1 MKRLLILTVLAV
13 SSRRFPST
21 PFFPSLP
28 GEFQSSHEF
37 LEAFWGAFVRTPGSN
52 LLEID
57 IASKRNLDGGFEILS
72 VFPMQKCRESVP
84 TGIRWRKEKDFV
96 SFDFQLNG
104 TNFIVPPD
112 GEWAGRKL
120 YVQTNSG
127 MKVLICSSL
136 EANCCHRGI
145 EFSLSAGR
153 LKNKIEVNRLIQT
166 ASVN

>member
-1 MKRLLILTVLAV
+1 MKRPFIFTVSAV

-21 PFFPSLP
+21 PFFPPLP

-37 LEAFWGAFVRTPGSN
+37 LEAFWGALVLTPGSN

-57 IASKRNLDGGFEILS
+57 IASQRNLDGGFEILS
-72 VFPMQKCRESVP
+72 VFPVQKCRESVP
-84 TGIRWRKEKDFV
+84 TGIRWRKEKDLV
-96 SFDFQLNG
+96 SFDLQLNG
-104 TNFIVPPD
+104 MNFIVPPD
-112 GEWAGRKL
+112 GEWAGRKF
-120 YVQTNSG
+120 YVETNSG

-136 EANCCHRGI
+136 EANGCHCGI
-145 EFSLSAGR
+145 EFSLTDGC